1 MATTDFFET
10 PTSQSQVKAN
20 IVAQYFYSWAKIIV
34 KQMPA
39 VQRIAYI
46 NLFAGRGVYEDGTYS
61 TPLKILKRA
70 IDNPDIAKK
79 IISLFNDANKK
90 FSDVLC
96 AEAEQMDGYS
106 KLAYKPHFESQQIN
120 EEFVERIEKLNL
132 VPTLMFVDPWGYKN
146 LSLRLINSVLKHKA
160 SEVIF
165 FFNYRRIN
173 AALTNKYF
181 TQHIDNLFEARR
193 AQELRKRFKNRSP
206 TLTPYQRE
214 QEIIKQVTEALIHD
228 YGKHVLSFRFMNSTG
243 TRCSHHIIF
252 VTKHP
257 LGYGVM
263 KDIMAK
269 HSTGSVD
276 GVQTYEFNPRL
287 LKNKQASLEL
297 ESPIDDLALSLCQDF
312 SGKKLTVEDIYHAH
326 HLGKPYIKSNYKIAL
341 IRLEQKDKIMINPP
355 ASERRKGTLTD
366 SALVNFPPFR

>member
-1 MATTDFFET
+1 MATADFFEA

-34 KQMPA
+34 SKMPA
-39 VQRIAYI
+39 VQQIAYI
-46 NLFAGRGVYEDGTYS
+46 DLFAGRGVYEDGTYS

-70 IDNPDIAKK
+70 IENPDIAKK
-79 IISLFNDANKK
+79 IAILFNDADKK
-90 FSDVLC
+90 FSDVLR
-96 AEAEQMDGYS
+96 AEAEKMDGYS
-106 KLAYKPHFESQQIN
+106 KLAYKPHFESQEIN
-120 EEFVERIEKLNL
+120 QEFVERIEKLNL
-132 VPTLMFVDPWGYKN
+132 APTLMFVDPWGYKN

-173 AALTNKYF
+173 AAVTNKYF
-181 TQHIDNLFEARR
+181 TQHIDNLFETHR
-193 AQELRKRFKNRSP
+193 AQELRKRFKDRSS

-214 QEIIKQVTEALIHD
+214 QEIIKQVAEALIHD
-228 YGKHVLSFRFMNSTG
+228 YGKHVLPFRFMNSTG

-269 HSTGSVD
+269 HSTG
-276 GVQTYEFNPRL
+276 GVEGVPTYEFNPRI
-287 LKNKQASLEL
+287 LKNNQASLEL
-297 ESPIDDLALSLCQDF
+297 ETPIDKLALSLCRDF
-312 SGKKLTVEDIYHAH
+312 SGKQLTVEGIYHAH
-326 HLGKPYIKSNYKIAL
+326 HLGKPYIKSNYKAAL
-341 IRLEQKDKIMINPP
+341 IRLEQNGKIKIKPP
-355 ASERRKGTLTD
+355 VSERRQGTLTD
-366 SALVNFPPFR
+366 SAFVNFPLFR